1 MPYLRCYQHSL
12 RYVDVYEA
20 HLKDENDFDQPSP
33 KTWVLTIQKD
43 GSLDFPEELLQL
55 LDWRAGDDLEWF
67 ETGDDEFL
75 LVKIDKP

>member
-1 MPYLRCYQHSL
+1 M
-12 RYVDVYEA
+12 
-20 HLKDENDFDQPSP
+20 
-33 KTWVLTIQKD
+33 QKD

-55 LDWRAGDDLEWF
+55 LGWGAGDDLEWF